1 MILTNIKTI
10 ELRTWQTKFRGTI
23 FIHIG
28 VNRDDCILT
37 DEVKNDKSFL
47 ELNKLSGVICGSVK
61 ITNCVR
67 MTPEDSEKSKVS
79 YNQKYYSWHLSNPK
93 ILKNPIRFKGKLG
106 LFKVKTDIIK
116 NNFL

>member
-67 MTPEDSEKSKVS
+67 MTPEDSEKLAFEWLQPGKVD
-79 YNQKYYSWHLSNPK
+79 K
-93 ILKNPIRFKGKLG
+93 IVHHWGNGNKVFLKNFAGTNPMK
-106 LFKVKTDIIK
+106 
-116 NNFL
+116 